1 MAAAAT
7 RVGRR
12 CPASRAASRLGQR
25 AGDLLIPVVNPSLP
39 MPEPQPHSPDR
50 PPDELDAA
58 LEGLQQEVPDP
69 VCRALRWLT
78 APESRWIR
86 IPLGLLCIAA
96 SALWFLPVVGI
107 ELLPLGLLL
116 IAQDVP
122 FLRRPVGRM
131 TLKLEFL
138 WRRLKA
144 WYLAGRRRRGG

>member
-1 MAAAAT
+1 
-7 RVGRR
+7 
-12 CPASRAASRLGQR
+12 
-25 AGDLLIPVVNPSLP
+25 

-131 TLKLEFL
+131 TLKLESL

-144 WYLAGRRRRGG
+144 WYLARRQRRRH